1 METSTDTGTAL
12 RERGAVEKKLS
23 APIRGN
29 KPDDPNTVK
38 ETTEGFSEEAT
49 PHEQPGKKGG
59 KCIPLR
65 EQHLFM
71 ASSVNW
77 GPVFPLEEAINSLE
91 MQSLPEHQYKK
102 ANLPPDKTRRFSS
115 SKDINSYIHEIVE
128 FQKKNTNK
136 IRILSNLFW
145 GNHPQRKRRG
155 YSEKCCLKGCTKEE
169 LRIACLPYIVY
180 KN

>member
-38 ETTEGFSEEAT
+38 ETREGFSEEAT

-65 EQHLFM
+65 EQHLLWLHRLTGAPCFL
-71 ASSVNW
+71 W
-77 GPVFPLEEAINSLE
+77 
-91 MQSLPEHQYKK
+91 
-102 ANLPPDKTRRFSS
+102 
-115 SKDINSYIHEIVE
+115 
-128 FQKKNTNK
+128 
-136 IRILSNLFW
+136 
-145 GNHPQRKRRG
+145 
-155 YSEKCCLKGCTKEE
+155 
-169 LRIACLPYIVY
+169 
-180 KN
+180 

>member
-77 GPVFPLEEAINSLE
+77 GPVFPLVSLSSDDGRKNEAIIL
-91 MQSLPEHQYKK
+91 
-102 ANLPPDKTRRFSS
+102 
-115 SKDINSYIHEIVE
+115 
-128 FQKKNTNK
+128 
-136 IRILSNLFW
+136 RIK
-145 GNHPQRKRRG
+145 P
-155 YSEKCCLKGCTKEE
+155 CCLRRSESPGERLSPGGLATPSLALAFSRGPHAVERPARC
-169 LRIACLPYIVY
+169 ACAVRAGAGADGG
-180 KN
+180 